1 MLALID
7 CYIID
12 MLSNSKPQIGSILI
26 DQGEIIQIGKIKIPE
41 GMKAKTISLKNKYI
55 LPGLV
60 DSHTHLCMTCSQH
73 ELYHGVAALDDIT
86 VAFYAI
92 ENAKNAI
99 NHGITS
105 VRDVGGQNY
114 IEMHLKE
121 LIDSGKIDGPRIYSA
136 GKVITTTGGHLWRLG
151 VEADS
156 EKEVIKA
163 LKEQIKA
170 GGWLIKMIVTGGVM
184 TKGSQPHFLQYDEK
198 ILKSAV
204 RAAHELDKKVTGHIA
219 NERGLKEAV
228 KSGIDS
234 VEHALPEKPN
244 TLAEMLKNG
253 IVSVPTMVTYP
264 SWHDSKD
271 RLNAPQ
277 YFLDK
282 KNSMDPNHKRKI
294 LEKAHQGGLKIVAG
308 TDAGVPYVP
317 FGNLADEIKI
327 FSECGFSNYEA
338 ISSATSLASEL
349 IGDEKIGKIKVGCW
363 ADLLVFNDNP
373 MDDISR
379 LKFPKMVIKSG
390 KII

>member
-12 MLSNSKPQIGSILI
+12 MLSSSKPQIGSILI
-26 DQGEIIQIGKIKIPE
+26 DQGQIIQIGNIKIPE

-55 LPGLV
+55 LPGLI

-73 ELYHGVAALDDIT
+73 ELYHGVGALNDIT

-136 GKVITTTGGHLWRLG
+136 GKVITTTGGHLWRMG

-163 LKEQIKA
+163 LKEQIKS

-219 NERGLKEAV
+219 TEKGLKEAV

-234 VEHALPEKPN
+234 VEHALPEKSH
-244 TLAEMLKNG
+244 TLKEMLKNG
-253 IVSVPTMVTYP
+253 IISVPTMVTYP
-264 SWHDSKD
+264 SWLNSKD
-271 RLNAPQ
+271 RFNAPK

-282 KNSMDPNHKRKI
+282 KNNMDPNHKRNI
-294 LEKAHQGGLKIVAG
+294 LEKTHQEGLKIVAG

-349 IGDEKIGKIKVGCW
+349 IGDDKIGKIKVGCW
-363 ADLLVFNDNP
+363 ADLMVLNDNP
-373 MDDISR
+373 LDDISR
-379 LKFPKMVIKSG
+379 IKFPKMVIKSG

>member
-12 MLSNSKPQIGSILI
+12 MLSNLKPQIGSILI

-41 GMKAKTISLKNKYI
+41 GMKAKTISLENKYI
-55 LPGLV
+55 LPGLI
-60 DSHTHLCMTCSQH
+60 DCHTHLCMTCSQH

-99 NHGITS
+99 N
-105 VRDVGGQNY
+105 

-204 RAAHELDKKVTGHIA
+204 RAAHELDKKVTGHIS

-234 VEHALPEKPN
+234 VEHALPEKSN
-244 TLAEMLKNG
+244 TLAEMLNNE

-264 SWHDSKD
+264 SWYNSKD
-271 RLNAPQ
+271 RLNAPK

-282 KNSMDPNHKRKI
+282 KNNMDPNHKRKI
-294 LEKAHQGGLKIVAG
+294 LEKAHKEGLKIAAG
-308 TDAGVPYVP
+308 TDAGVPFVP

-373 MDDISR
+373 LDDILR